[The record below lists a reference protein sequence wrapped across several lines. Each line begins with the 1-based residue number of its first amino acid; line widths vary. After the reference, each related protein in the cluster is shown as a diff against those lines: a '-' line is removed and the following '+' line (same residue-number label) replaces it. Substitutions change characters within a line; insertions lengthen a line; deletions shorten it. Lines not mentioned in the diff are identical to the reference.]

1 MFGIADNHEFLAAL
15 GIENAPNRDVIIANL
30 EKIAQQK
37 LTIKISERLT
47 AAQLEEFNS
56 IVDEGNLPIGLTI
69 IFLTFRIWSL
79 NLFRKWRMK
88 YYQLKKP
95 CSADRIKIWK

>member
-1 MFGIADNHEFLAAL
+1 MFGIADNHDFLAAL

-56 IVDEGNLPIGLTI
+56 IVDEEQSANWLNNNLPD
-69 IFLTFRIWSL
+69 FS
-79 NLFRKWRMK
+79 NLVTESISEMADEI
-88 YYQLKKP
+88 LSTKK
-95 CSADRIKIWK
+95 AVLG